1 MSSKPVRALL
11 EIMNI
16 FTYELVND
24 GLILRLNEQKRK
36 LFSTSEQTLKVK
48 DWSSFG
54 NRDVFR
60 GLAAIGPS
68 IQEVENLDT
77 DEILISHDQ
86 IATLSE
92 ADAQALNLPVSVP
105 YQLRVWGTGSW
116 YDNSYDLNSEFLDK
130 GHGVYIDRRIG
141 SILEIGRKRYRI
153 PDPQYSIIL
162 GLQALTE
169 RLKGF
174 KN

>member
-24 GLILRLNEQKRK
+24 GLICD
-36 LFSTSEQTLKVK
+36 STNRNANVLDERADSKVK

-92 ADAQALNLPVSVP
+92 ADAQALNLPVSV
-105 YQLRVWGTGSW
+105 LT
-116 YDNSYDLNSEFLDK
+116 NSEF
-130 GHGVYIDRRIG
+130 GEQAAGT
-141 SILEIGRKRYRI
+141 
-153 PDPQYSIIL
+153 IIHMI
-162 GLQALTE
+162 
-169 RLKGF
+169 
-174 KN
+174 